1 MKKTDVVSAIDRR
14 SEWFFSLSDAIWDSP
29 ELAFHETFAA
39 NLLCD
44 ALRKEGFAVTE
55 HLAGIPTA
63 FSGRFGE
70 GGPVIGILGEYD
82 ALAGLSQKADVTHP
96 EPIIHGGNGHGCGHN
111 LLGVG
116 SLAAAV
122 AVKDFLQENHLPG
135 TVIYYGCP
143 AEEGGSGKAF
153 MARGGAFDGVDCV
166 LTWHP
171 GYLNA
176 APAHTSLANQQ
187 MLYEFTGI
195 SSHAAASPERGR
207 SALDALTLMNTGIQ
221 FLREHVPASTR
232 IHYAVLD
239 TGGISPN
246 VVQATASAMYLI
258 RTPSAE
264 DLGPIVERVNKVAR
278 GAAMM
283 TETDVKITF
292 NKSCANIIPNKPL
305 SNALSQNLA
314 EMPLPEYTEEEL
326 AYAKR
331 MKDTI
336 PASKDLLTQ
345 QAEKFGGKLAAFA
358 AQHADAPVF
367 NFVIPELPITIAT
380 SSSTDVGDVSWVCP
394 TSQVQICTMC
404 ANTGSHTWQRTAQG
418 KSPLAHK
425 GMLYAGRVLAGT
437 AIDLL
442 TQPELVAAAH
452 DEWEKQL
459 HGRVYQPMPAEVVPT
474 GLNAVVVEE

>member
-1 MKKTDVVSAIDRR
+1 MKKADITGAIDRR
-14 SEWFFSLSDAIWDSP
+14 SEWLFSLSDAIWDHP
-29 ELAFHETFAA
+29 ELAFHETYAA

-44 ALRKEGFAVTE
+44 ALQKEGFIVE
-55 HLAGIPTA
+55 EGVAGIPTA

-70 GGPVIGILGEYD
+70 GKPVIGILGEYD
-82 ALAGLSQKADVTHP
+82 ALAGMSQKADVTHA
-96 EPIIHGGNGHGCGHN
+96 EPIVPGGNGHGCGHN

-116 SLAAAV
+116 SLAAAI
-122 AVKDFLQENHLPG
+122 AVKDYIQENQLPG
-135 TVIYYGCP
+135 TVIYFGCP

-153 MARGGAFDGVDCV
+153 MARAGVFDEVDCA

-171 GYLNA
+171 GYLSA

-187 MLYEFTGI
+187 MLYEFTGV

-207 SALDALTLMNTGIQ
+207 SALDALTLMNTGVQ
-221 FLREHVPASTR
+221 FLREHVPTSTR

-258 RTPSAE
+258 RTPSVE
-264 DLGPIVERVNKVAR
+264 DLDAMVERVNKVAR

-283 TETDVKITF
+283 TETEVKITF
-292 NKSCANIIPNKPL
+292 NKSCANVIPNKPL
-305 SNALSQNLA
+305 SHALSQNLA
-314 EMPLPEYTEEEL
+314 EMPLPEYTQDEI
-326 AYAKR
+326 AYAQR
-331 MKDTI
+331 MRDTI
-336 PASKDLLTQ
+336 PAKGDMLTS
-345 QAEKFGGKLAAFA
+345 QAEKLGGKMAAFA
-358 AQHADAPVF
+358 AQHVKDPIY
-367 NFVIPELPITIAT
+367 NFVIPEIPVTIAT

-404 ANTGSHTWQRTAQG
+404 ASTGGHTWQRTAQG
-418 KSPLAHK
+418 KSALAHK

-452 DEWEKQL
+452 EEWEKQL
-459 HGRVYQPMPAEVVPT
+459 HGRVYRPLPEKVVPT
-474 GLNAVVVEE
+474 GLEATTVE